1 MNLLMIVLRIIHI
14 FSGVFWVG
22 VSLFNIGFLQPTIQS
37 TGSEGQKVMQH
48 LTTQTRFTMTVYTAA
63 TLSLLSGLI
72 MYWILFGFR
81 LSALS
86 SGYGLSLTIGGLAG
100 IVAWFVALFVVRRII
115 GRMQAVG
122 RAVQKQGGPPNPE
135 QVAAMQAAGAQLAK
149 LGKWGVALMVVA
161 LLGMSAGQY
170 VRF

>member
-1 MNLLMIVLRIIHI
+1 MNTLMIVLRIIHI

-63 TLSLLSGLI
+63 TLSLLSGLS

-81 LSALS
+81 LSALG

-100 IVAWFVALFVVRRII
+100 VIAWFMALFVIRRII

-122 RAVQKQGGPPNPE
+122 KAVQKQGGPPNA
-135 QVAAMQAAGAQLAK
+135 QQAAELQAAGAQMAQM
-149 LGKWGVALMVVA
+149 GRWGIALMVVA
-161 LLGMSAGQY
+161 LLGMSVAQY